1 MSVGAVDKQT
11 GYRIPT
17 AGMPAVDAV
26 LSGTSTNPVQNKVV
40 KEALDNKQDT
50 LTFDSVPTDG
60 SNNPVKSNGIYDSEK
75 DIYAAMGEM
84 GAKNLISYPWYDT
97 TKSVNGVTFT
107 ANTDGTISV
116 VTDANGATANTVFNL
131 HTRGSGES
139 NDLVVKNGNYILT
152 GCPSG
157 GINEKYRLTINV
169 SKNGSA
175 VDIAK
180 DFGNGVSVTLDGDD
194 YSQTH
199 TNIGVFIFVTAGT
212 TITTPITFKPMLR
225 LASDTDGTY
234 QPYAKTNKQLTDDV
248 ASLNTALATKA
259 DTDMVAADFNAGTSY
274 TAGNYCVYGGKF
286 YKFNTN
292 HSGAWAAADVDEIK
306 IAGELSSLNSKLIS
320 NYTTAGGMHLY
331 KFGCVVFA
339 VIGDGDFD
347 TDASSNIIG
356 MTIPEAYRPIGNTSI
371 LEAYAG
377 KRININSNGT
387 VTIYNTPST
396 SDVIIRF
403 GMTWLTN

>member
-1 MSVGAVDKQT
+1 MALKKGINVRHGMQFGEPGATSASELAYDANTTTKEKIDALATTV
-11 GYRIPT
+11 
-17 AGMPAVDAV
+17 AG
-26 LSGTSTNPVQNKVV
+26 
-40 KEALDNKQDT
+40 KQDA
-50 LTFDSVPTDG
+50 LTFDTVPTDG

-157 GINEKYRLTINV
+157 GSNEKYRLTINV

-199 TNIGVFIFVTAGT
+199 TNIGVFIFVTAGA

-225 LASDTDGTY
+225 LASDTDNTY

-248 ASLNTALATKA
+248 ALLDSGKA
-259 DTDMVAADFNAGTSY
+259 DLTDLAPAFSTSTAY
-274 TAGNYCVYGGKF
+274 TVGQYVSYDGNL
-286 YKFNTN
+286 YKCTSA
-292 HSGAWAAADVDEIK
+292 HSAGAWAAGDFTLVAVGSELSELNSNLTSLLAGVLLTYQTTPGSNPFATGGTGVVIEIK
-306 IAGELSSLNSKLIS
+306 RGDTLLGYLVLRPAGYLDSNNKPAAIEL
-320 NYTTAGGMHLY
+320 Y
-331 KFGCVVFA
+331 
-339 VIGDGDFD
+339 D
-347 TDASSNIIG
+347 TEWNVAWSV
-356 MTIPEAYRPIGNTSI
+356 A
-371 LEAYAG
+371 
-377 KRININSNGT
+377 RIT
-387 VTIYNTPST
+387 
-396 SDVIIRF
+396 D
-403 GMTWLTN
+403 